1 MPATPAV
8 DDLGWLNDAV
18 LGAHLPIAAQAA
30 LERAGAAWH
39 DDVEAEHWLDLATAC
54 APEHPAVFV
63 ARYRFYFYKHRLAK
77 ARAVAERCLEQTARR
92 MSIPVD
98 WRELG
103 ACPEVFPQ
111 AAANDYTALPRFYLF
126 TLKALAY
133 LHMRL
138 GEFVPATDMLG
149 VISLLDPLDRL
160 GARLLVEVLARHER
174 GDDED
179 A

>member
-1 MPATPAV
+1 M
-8 DDLGWLNDAV
+8 
-18 LGAHLPIAAQAA
+18 
-30 LERAGAAWH
+30 
-39 DDVEAEHWLDLATAC
+39 
-54 APEHPAVFV
+54 
-63 ARYRFYFYKHRLAK
+63 
-77 ARAVAERCLEQTARR
+77 
-92 MSIPVD
+92 
-98 WRELG
+98 
-103 ACPEVFPQ
+103 
-111 AAANDYTALPRFYLF
+111 PRFYLF